1 MLFNSYYF
9 IFLFLPV
16 ALTGYYILN
25 YAGRYRA
32 ANVFLTGAS
41 LWFYGYFNVSYLL
54 IICGSIIG
62 NFLIAKLMERLPEKQ
77 TAKKAVLSAGL
88 LINIGVIFYFKYFDF
103 FLENMN
109 ALFHQSFELKHIL
122 LPLGISFFTF
132 QQISYL
138 VDSYRGETKEYS
150 FDEYALFVS
159 FFPQLIAGP
168 IVLHN
173 ETIPQFREPQKR
185 QINYENFSRGI
196 YIFSV
201 GLFKKV
207 IIADTFGIPIDYAF
221 AVASNLNTLE
231 AFLISLCYT
240 FQLYFDFSGY
250 CDMAVG
256 ISGMFNIA
264 LPQNFNSPYKA
275 LSITEFWDRWHMSL
289 TRFLKTYIYIPLGGN
304 RRGRIRT
311 YVNVMIVYLVS
322 GIWHGA
328 NWTFVLW
335 GVLHGAFSCLNRIF
349 HKPWNKLWKPLRWA
363 ATFLCADLLW
373 VIFRADSIAT
383 AAAFF
388 RQLFSLK
395 GFQIREELLMG
406 FQLEEFVFL
415 EERLPALGYLTA
427 HITGFYL
434 WLFLLAAF
442 ITVLFFKN
450 SGELEFKPTAGKSLI
465 AIVCMVWSVLSL
477 AGISTFLYFNF

>member
-1 MLFNSYYF
+1 
-9 IFLFLPV
+9 
-16 ALTGYYILN
+16 
-25 YAGRYRA
+25 
-32 ANVFLTGAS
+32 
-41 LWFYGYFNVSYLL
+41 
-54 IICGSIIG
+54 
-62 NFLIAKLMERLPEKQ
+62 
-77 TAKKAVLSAGL
+77 
-88 LINIGVIFYFKYFDF
+88 
-103 FLENMN
+103 
-109 ALFHQSFELKHIL
+109 
-122 LPLGISFFTF
+122 
-132 QQISYL
+132 
-138 VDSYRGETKEYS
+138 
-150 FDEYALFVS
+150 
-159 FFPQLIAGP
+159 
-168 IVLHN
+168 
-173 ETIPQFREPQKR
+173 
-185 QINYENFSRGI
+185 
-196 YIFSV
+196 
-201 GLFKKV
+201 
-207 IIADTFGIPIDYAF
+207 
-221 AVASNLNTLE
+221 
-231 AFLISLCYT
+231 
-240 FQLYFDFSGY
+240 
-250 CDMAVG
+250 MAVG

-349 HKPWNKLWKPLRWA
+349 HRPWNKLWKPLRWA
-363 ATFLCADLLW
+363 ATFLCVDLLW

-450 SGELEFKPTAGKSLI
+450 SGELEF
-465 AIVCMVWSVLSL
+465 
-477 AGISTFLYFNF
+477 